1 MNDRRSFL
9 FLWGSQI
16 LANAGDVLYIVGL
29 IQVVYASTGS
39 ILALTFI
46 PLTITFSR
54 LIGSFLTPL
63 LLHRFALHRIL
74 HASMMGKIVVLSAVF
89 LLKDEALL
97 GILLLVSIIAFL
109 DGWAA
114 PVRQAMLPEF
124 VGKVELPKANS
135 LVAISDNTV
144 NLVSWPLG
152 AFFVAY
158 YGGGPLIV
166 ITILLYLIGWILT
179 FGIKPIQQVKKA
191 VQSIREQLSGGWT
204 YSFSNKSIR
213 HILILDTVVAFAGA
227 VWISS
232 ILYVYV
238 NSVLGKSEAWWGY
251 INAFY
256 SGGFI
261 IGGYFFAKLSRV
273 SAHWLILIG
282 CLVTG
287 VLTIWFIYPVFA
299 VVALILSLLLGVV
312 GQLQMLAQLMVLQT
326 QTEIDELG
334 HVFSVQT
341 VLTTGAFGIA
351 TFLFG
356 WLAEYQGIEV
366 TFYLSAFISIGA
378 GVFALMKRKSLTYEL
393 VE

>member
-1 MNDRRSFL
+1 M
-9 FLWGSQI
+9 SQI

-74 HASMMGKIVVLSAVF
+74 HASMIGKIVVLSAVF
-89 LLKDEALL
+89 LLKDEGLL
-97 GILLLVSIIAFL
+97 WILLLVSIIAFL

-191 VQSIREQLSGGWT
+191 VHSIWEQLSGGWT

-227 VWISS
+227 VWISA

-238 NSVLGKSEAWWGY
+238 DSVLGKSEAWWGY

-261 IGGYFFAKLSRV
+261 IGGYL
-273 SAHWLILIG
+273 
-282 CLVTG
+282 
-287 VLTIWFIYPVFA
+287 
-299 VVALILSLLLGVV
+299 
-312 GQLQMLAQLMVLQT
+312 
-326 QTEIDELG
+326 E
-334 HVFSVQT
+334 T
-341 VLTTGAFGIA
+341 VIIFHHS
-351 TFLFG
+351 
-356 WLAEYQGIEV
+356 YNQ
-366 TFYLSAFISIGA
+366 
-378 GVFALMKRKSLTYEL
+378 K
-393 VE
+393 

>member
-29 IQVVYASTGS
+29 IQIVYASTGS

-89 LLKDEALL
+89 LLTDESLL
-97 GILLLVSIIAFL
+97 WILLLVSIIAFL

-124 VGKVELPKANS
+124 VGNTELPKANS

-166 ITILLYLIGWILT
+166 ITILLYIIGWILT
-179 FGIKPIQQVKKA
+179 FGIKPIQRVKKSFH
-191 VQSIREQLSGGWT
+191 SIREQLSRGWT

-238 NSVLGKSEAWWGY
+238 DSVLGTSEAWWGY

-273 SAHWLILIG
+273 SAYWLILIG
-282 CLVTG
+282 CLITG
-287 VLTIWFIYPVFA
+287 VLTIWFIYPIFA

-378 GVFALMKRKSLTYEL
+378 GVFSLLKRKSLTYEL
-393 VE
+393 IE

>member
-1 MNDRRSFL
+1 M
-9 FLWGSQI
+9 
-16 LANAGDVLYIVGL
+16 
-29 IQVVYASTGS
+29 STGS

-63 LLHRFALHRIL
+63 LLHRFALLRIL
-74 HASMMGKIVVLSAVF
+74 HTSMFGKIVVLGAVF
-89 LLKDEALL
+89 LLRDEALVW
-97 GILLLVSIIAFL
+97 ILILVSVIAFL

-152 AFFVAY
+152 AFFVTF
-158 YGGGPLIV
+158 YGGGPLILV
-166 ITILLYLIGWILT
+166 TIMLYSIGWILT
-179 FGIKPIQQVKKA
+179 FGITSIPHVKRA
-191 VQSIREQLSGGWT
+191 VHSVREQLAIGWR
-204 YSFSNKSIR
+204 YSFLNKSIR
-213 HILILDTVVAFAGA
+213 HVLIIDTLVAFAGA

-238 NSVLGKSEAWWGY
+238 DNVLGESEAWWGY

-256 SGGFI
+256 SGGFL
-261 IGGYFFAKLSRV
+261 IGGYFFAKLTRV

-282 CLVTG
+282 CLLTG
-287 VLTIWFIYPVFA
+287 IWTIWFIYPVFA
-299 VVALILSLLLGVV
+299 VVALILSLLLGVF
-312 GQLQMLAQLMVLQT
+312 GQIQLLAQLMVLQT
-326 QTEIDELG
+326 QTEIGELG

-341 VLTTGAFGIA
+341 VLTTGAFGVA

-356 WLAEYQGIEV
+356 WIAEYQGIEV
-366 TFYLSAFISIGA
+366 AFYLSALISIGA
-378 GVFALMKRKSLTYEL
+378 GVFVFIKRKSLIYEL

>member
-9 FLWGSQI
+9 FLWVSQI

-29 IQVVYASTGS
+29 IQVVYATTGS

-63 LLHRFALHRIL
+63 LLYRFPLHRIL

-97 GILLLVSIIAFL
+97 WILLLVSIIAFL

-124 VGKVELPKANS
+124 VGKAELPKANS

-144 NLVSWPLG
+144 NLVSWPIG

-158 YGGGPLIV
+158 YGGGPLIA

-179 FGIKPIQQVKKA
+179 FGIKPIQQVKK
-191 VQSIREQLSGGWT
+191 VVHSIREQLSGGWT

-238 NSVLGKSEAWWGY
+238 DSVLGKSEAWWGY

-261 IGGYFFAKLSRV
+261 IGGYYFAKLSRV

-341 VLTTGAFGIA
+341 VLTTGAFGVA

-356 WLAEYQGIEV
+356 WLAEYHGIEV

-378 GVFALMKRKSLTYEL
+378 VFFTVIKRKSLTYEL

>member
-9 FLWGSQI
+9 FLWVSQI

-29 IQVVYASTGS
+29 IQVVYATTGS

-63 LLHRFALHRIL
+63 LLYRFPLHRIL

-97 GILLLVSIIAFL
+97 WILLLVSIIAFL

-124 VGKVELPKANS
+124 VGKAELPKANS

-144 NLVSWPLG
+144 NLVSWPIG

-158 YGGGPLIV
+158 YGGGPLIA
-166 ITILLYLIGWILT
+166 ITILLYLIGWFLT
-179 FGIKPIQQVKKA
+179 FGIKPIQQVKK
-191 VQSIREQLSGGWT
+191 VVHSIREQLSGGWT

-238 NSVLGKSEAWWGY
+238 DSVLGKSEAWWGY

-261 IGGYFFAKLSRV
+261 IGGYYFAKLSRV

-341 VLTTGAFGIA
+341 VLTTGAFGVA

-356 WLAEYQGIEV
+356 WLAEYHGIEV

-378 GVFALMKRKSLTYEL
+378 VFFTVIKRKSLTYEL